1 MRNFETITTGEFI
14 MKARIIQWLAILLVL
29 ETGLLHLMTA
39 QGEYEEVAYMGYL
52 FVGNFLLALIAAY
65 GIYRQQL
72 WGWLAGLFLAA
83 GSIAGYIWSRTL
95 GMPGMEVEEW
105 LTPFGIS
112 ALIVEGLFVLLFILR
127 PWRFAETE
135 QLTSYMGKSQ
145 TNLLSAIGV
154 LMLVLVSI
162 GTYRWD
168 TSTTMAY
175 GMHVVSLD
183 QVMDN
188 PEVSFSNLEEQYG
201 VQVALVA
208 TSMMDSIVDVR
219 LKIIDP
225 DKAQELIKNQAA
237 LLVDQHTLVLAP
249 HMHSL
254 TGTRL
259 KAGKV
264 FIIFFPTQQVIRSG
278 SLVSLVF
285 GNYHTEP
292 VLVR

>member
-1 MRNFETITTGEFI
+1 
-14 MKARIIQWLAILLVL
+14 MKTKIVQWLAIFLVL

-39 QGEYEEVAYMGYL
+39 QAEYEEAAYMGYL

-83 GSIAGYIWSRTL
+83 GSIAGYIWSRTS

-105 LTPFGIS
+105 LVPYGIS
-112 ALIVEGLFVLLFILR
+112 ALVVEGLFVLLFIFR
-127 PWRFAETE
+127 SWRFAHTG
-135 QLTSYMGKSQ
+135 QPSSSMGISQ
-145 TNLLSAIGV
+145 TYVLPVVGV
-154 LMLVLVSI
+154 LILVLVSV
-162 GTYRWD
+162 GAYRWD
-168 TSTTMAY
+168 TATTMAY
-175 GMHVVSLD
+175 GMHVVSMD
-183 QVMDN
+183 QVMDT
-188 PEVSFSNLEEQYG
+188 PEASLTSLEEQYG

-208 TSMMDSIVDVR
+208 TSMMDSIIDVR

-225 DKAQELIKNQAA
+225 DKAQELIRNQAA

-249 HMHSL
+249 HMHSH

-264 FIIFFPTQQVIRSG
+264 YFIFFPTQQVIHAG
-278 SLVSLVF
+278 SSVSLVF
-285 GNYHTEP
+285 GEYRTEP